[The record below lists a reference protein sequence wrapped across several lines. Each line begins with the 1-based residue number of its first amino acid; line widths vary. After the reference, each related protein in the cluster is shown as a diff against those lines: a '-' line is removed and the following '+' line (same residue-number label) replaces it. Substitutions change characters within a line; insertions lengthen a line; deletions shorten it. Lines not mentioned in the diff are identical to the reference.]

1 MPNVI
6 TDPAGT
12 NYFDDSAQ
20 MLYVII
26 KGEDIITIKLSQL
39 IKVAFGLPAMTI
51 DQFYGSEVVNNLA
64 NYLGVSIN
72 ILFYSNIICLLESFG
87 NEKTSYSSTRQK
99 MIKD

>member
-1 MPNVI
+1 GQTVLQAPETLNEFMPNVI

-26 KGEDIITIKLSQL
+26 KGEDINTIELSQL
-39 IKVAFGLPAMTI
+39 IKVAFSLPAMTI

-64 NYLGVSIN
+64 YYLG
-72 ILFYSNIICLLESFG
+72 SFC
-87 NEKTSYSSTRQK
+87 K
-99 MIKD
+99 